1 MSQKWTSVITEAVLA
16 ICGVI
21 FFYMSYSFNDGGTS
35 SYAGAGYY
43 PMLVSGLITLFSITG
58 IIHDLAGKGKNNT
71 KKIDISRIKNVGYVV
86 ISIIII
92 VLFWQLLDLF
102 YVGATLGVGMLLV
115 TLNPKKATK
124 KSLLIDAAIAV
135 GMSIATFLIFELA
148 LKIYV

>member
-1 MSQKWTSVITEAVLA
+1 MDV
-16 ICGVI
+16 GVI
-21 FFYMSYSFNDGGTS
+21 FKI
-35 SYAGAGYY
+35 GAVGI
-43 PMLVSGLITLFSITG
+43 LVSVLGQVLKHSGREEQAFLVSLGGL
-58 IIHDLAGKGKNNT
+58 
-71 KKIDISRIKNVGYVV
+71 
-86 ISIIII
+86 II